1 MKFSASSITIRRAYA
16 DDELALR
23 RLAALDSAPVPLTP
37 LLIAEVDGEP
47 RAALSLSDGASVAD
61 PFFPTLHLLELLA
74 LHAATTRPA
83 GRRKSAWGVA
93 LRRLVPR
100 LG

>member
-1 MKFSASSITIRRAYA
+1 MNFSTPSITIRRAYA
-16 DDELALR
+16 DDESSVR
-23 RLAALDSAPVPLTP
+23 QLAALDSAPVPPMP

-47 RAALSLSDGASVAD
+47 RAALSLCDGAAVAD
-61 PFFPTLHLLELLA
+61 PFFPTVHLLELLA
-74 LHAATTRPA
+74 LHAATTRTA
-83 GRRKSAWGVA
+83 GRRKSPWSVA